1 MFGTARG
8 EGAEVKDASLVWV
21 STGTTRPFVDFED
34 DELPDLTTGLGKS
47 LKLNFGVLCTIA
59 MRMVPL
65 EVEVVLLD
73 LTIRFG
79 NFSEGALLVLST
91 IATRVLPLTAK
102 VFAGVIDLATG
113 VLTCLLNAGLELR
126 IIADRVT
133 TLVST
138 FLGTSCGVV
147 IAGRAFKVCR
157 TVVFDCT
164 TGMAFGM
171 RLATLTSLR
180 TISLR
185 IFSFLIGG
193 GVFLFTNSSL

>member
-1 MFGTARG
+1 
-8 EGAEVKDASLVWV
+8 V
-21 STGTTRPFVDFED
+21 
-34 DELPDLTTGLGKS
+34 LPLDVG
-47 LKLNFGVLCTIA
+47 IA
-59 MRMVPL
+59 
-65 EVEVVLLD
+65 LLD

-113 VLTCLLNAGLELR
+113 VFTRLLNAGFEVR

-138 FLGTSCGVV
+138 FLGTSCGVA
-147 IAGRAFKVCR
+147 IAGRAFEICR
-157 TVVFDCT
+157 TVVFGCT
-164 TGMAFGM
+164 TGMAFGV
-171 RLATLTSLR
+171 RLATLTSRR